1 MAKPLTADNW
11 VAALE
16 RWKIPFAEEAG
27 WRSRANG
34 GGWGDVQGFMVHH
47 TGDDAPDTADLK
59 VVRDGHAGLSGP
71 LCNAG
76 LEDSGLVRLVAAGA
90 ANHAGGG
97 DAAVL
102 RAMIAGKALPAPRY
116 THAQLGDYVDAIIG
130 NPRFAGVEC
139 FYYLKDS
146 PAQRAMMPLL
156 VAAWIDG
163 MNRQNGTTWGGNR
176 LIGHKEWQRGKIDPK
191 LFGSDTMDKMRAEC
205 AAYLE
210 AGPDGGFLMALT
222 EAQQD
227 RLYKDTIETNDRV
240 MAFLSQRYYVMDKA
254 NPRKAVPVSVDTEG
268 RRAARALDTL
278 DGNYLAL
285 GQTDLG
291 EKIATV
297 EGKVEGLIAGFKA
310 FAEAGGSDADLAGI
324 AEAVDAAVNKA
335 FDERVKGVQ
344 IDMEATPNA

>member
-116 THAQLGDYVDAIIG
+116 THAQLGDYADAIIG

-176 LIGHKEWQRGKIDPK
+176 LIGHKEWQRGKIDPR
-191 LFGSDTMDKMRAEC
+191 LFGSDTMDNMRAEC
-205 AAYLE
+205 AAYLK
-210 AGPDGGFLMALT
+210 AGPNGEVDMTPEQVAT
-222 EAQQD
+222 QD
-227 RLYKDTIETNDRV
+227 EILRRVYKIETEYAKLIPEILRRV
-240 MAFLSQRYYVMDKA
+240 YATQLDVADPSDVIEKLVA
-254 NPRKAVPVSVDTEG
+254 ALPSVGSPVTDAQLESALRNVLG
-268 RRAARALDTL
+268 SLDTP
-278 DGNYLAL
+278 AP
-285 GQTDLG
+285 
-291 EKIATV
+291 EV
-297 EGKVEGLIAGFKA
+297 
-310 FAEAGGSDADLAGI
+310 
-324 AEAVDAAVNKA
+324 
-335 FDERVKGVQ
+335 
-344 IDMEATPNA
+344 TPNA